1 MDESLE
7 KKIWQMFEQG
17 LSDNEILD
25 ALVSQEGESLT
36 YMELRVLRADYEEE
50 HPETIEMPEVENEED
65 TGDEKQENPEPE
77 DVVTLDT
84 IKKPGALLS
93 GKGNLPSGARIS
105 WMLDQM
111 GRINI
116 IPEGSPEPTQDD
128 LQVFQN
134 ELRNVL
140 QRSGGML

>member
-1 MDESLE
+1 MEESLE

-25 ALVSQEGESLT
+25 ALLAEDESIT
-36 YMELRVLRADYEEE
+36 YMELRVLRADYEEQ
-50 HPETIEMPEVENEED
+50 HPETVETPDESD
-65 TGDEKQENPEPE
+65 TETVDDATKQEEPQE
-77 DVVTLDT
+77 TVTVDS

-93 GKGNLPSGARIS
+93 GKGNLPSGAKIS
-105 WMLDQM
+105 WILDQF

-116 IPEGSPEPTQDD
+116 IPEGTNEPTQDD
-128 LQVFQN
+128 LQVFQT